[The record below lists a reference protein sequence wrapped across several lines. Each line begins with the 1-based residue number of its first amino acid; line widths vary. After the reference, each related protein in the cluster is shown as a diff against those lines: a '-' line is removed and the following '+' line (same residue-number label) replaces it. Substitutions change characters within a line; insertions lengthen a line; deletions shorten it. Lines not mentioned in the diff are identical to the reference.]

1 MVDNMDTE
9 IEAKFTQINIDDTR
23 TKLSALGAI
32 CEQPMREMKRVTI
45 DTPEMKAKN
54 AFVRIRDQGDKI
66 TVTYKQFD
74 SLSLHGAQEIEIE
87 VNDFDK
93 TVKLFAAVDR
103 PHFSSQESRRETWQ
117 LGEVEIVIDEW
128 PWLDPYLEIEGPN
141 EQSVKQ
147 AASDLKLDWG
157 KAVFG
162 DVMSAYKIQYPHL
175 GPRDTIGNLPEVKFG
190 APLPNI
196 FKTPQ

>member
-1 MVDNMDTE
+1 METE
-9 IEAKFTQINIDDTR
+9 IEAKFTQIDIDKTR
-23 TKLSALGAI
+23 VKLRALGAA
-32 CEQPMREMKRVTI
+32 CEQPMHEMKRVTI

-93 TVKLFAAVDR
+93 TVKLFTAVDR

-117 LGEVEIVIDEW
+117 LGDAEIVIDEW
-128 PWLDPYLEIEGPN
+128 PWLDPYLEIEGPD
-141 EQSVKQ
+141 EQSVKKV
-147 AASDLKLDWG
+147 ASDLKLDWD

-162 DVMSAYKIQYPHL
+162 DVMSAYKIQYPHI
-175 GPRDTIGNLPEVKFG
+175 GPHDTIGNLPEVKFG
-190 APLPNI
+190 APLPDI
-196 FKTPQ
+196 FKTSK